1 MQPSSSRKRHR
12 PHTLM
17 DAIEEAGLSKQA
29 VVDGQT
35 DLSRLDNNER
45 VSLLDYIGQ
54 VVDRT
59 DTFNSL
65 FSTALKLRGAHIKD
79 MGKLSA
85 PRDSIFPI
93 VGTDELF
100 IRKAYKELHD
110 TIIGT
115 FENAHARNAIQ
126 KHIVVTGTSGIGKS
140 AFLVYFAIRLLAE
153 SDDDNPP
160 MIVFHTKRSEKCYI
174 FGGRSTVRSGSIK
187 DFEPFL
193 SLPDTWYLVDSSP
206 DPVLD
211 RAKTIISAS
220 PKTLFSEAH
229 QYQDVD
235 KGVAWRYY
243 MDPWNLEEL
252 TLCRTNVT
260 SFQVVPLETMEDLY
274 AKIGGVPRYVLE
286 RPMKELNLHP
296 DDLDSAK
303 TMACERLGQALD
315 RVKDPVMLMQFFS
328 QGKDTLDISSRLIH
342 RWPSDDHRTFRLEW
356 ASAYVAEKVATLLTQ
371 DACTQMLKRLIA
383 DPNGSSSGIMF
394 EAYVLRVFR
403 EGGHTFEI
411 KDLETGQ
418 SARLD
423 IPRRPQTEHFSRI
436 SSVAAGTLCIPRI
449 RNYTCVDLLL
459 APRDLFQITIS
470 KSHPIKGPPLS
481 KLIDSLVQAHWVS
494 PTDEPWLI
502 FVVPSQVYV
511 DFETQ
516 KYLSSEEKVYRRLP
530 ADIQRVR
537 QHVLKID
544 LESAAAGKSP
554 GLQIPMQQ
562 DADILE

>member
-1 MQPSSSRKRHR
+1 
-12 PHTLM
+12 
-17 DAIEEAGLSKQA
+17 
-29 VVDGQT
+29 
-35 DLSRLDNNER
+35 
-45 VSLLDYIGQ
+45 
-54 VVDRT
+54 
-59 DTFNSL
+59 
-65 FSTALKLRGAHIKD
+65 
-79 MGKLSA
+79 
-85 PRDSIFPI
+85 
-93 VGTDELF
+93 
-100 IRKAYKELHD
+100 
-110 TIIGT
+110 
-115 FENAHARNAIQ
+115 
-126 KHIVVTGTSGIGKS
+126 
-140 AFLVYFAIRLLAE
+140 
-153 SDDDNPP
+153 
-160 MIVFHTKRSEKCYI
+160 
-174 FGGRSTVRSGSIK
+174 
-187 DFEPFL
+187 
-193 SLPDTWYLVDSSP
+193 
-206 DPVLD
+206 
-211 RAKTIISAS
+211 
-220 PKTLFSEAH
+220 
-229 QYQDVD
+229 
-235 KGVAWRYY
+235 
-243 MDPWNLEEL
+243 
-252 TLCRTNVT
+252 
-260 SFQVVPLETMEDLY
+260 
-274 AKIGGVPRYVLE
+274 
-286 RPMKELNLHP
+286 
-296 DDLDSAK
+296 
-303 TMACERLGQALD
+303 MACERLGQALD

-328 QGKDTLDISSRLIH
+328 QGKDTLDFSSRLIH
-342 RWPSDDHRTFRLEW
+342 CWPSDDHRTFRLEW

-449 RNYTCVDLLL
+449 RNYACVDLLL

-516 KYLSSEEKVYRRLP
+516 KYLSSEGKVYRRLP

-554 GLQIPMQQ
+554 GLQFPMQQ